1 VAENTVFGTQQADGS
16 KNSVVRQFLK
26 KIFGL
31 SLLPPAEVSGCIAL
45 TLYAIFRTTG
55 EWNGLATT
63 V

>member
-1 VAENTVFGTQQADGS
+1 MQSLGLSKKNGI

-31 SLLPPAEVSGCIAL
+31 SILSPAEVSGCFAM

-55 EWNGLATT
+55 EWNSLATI